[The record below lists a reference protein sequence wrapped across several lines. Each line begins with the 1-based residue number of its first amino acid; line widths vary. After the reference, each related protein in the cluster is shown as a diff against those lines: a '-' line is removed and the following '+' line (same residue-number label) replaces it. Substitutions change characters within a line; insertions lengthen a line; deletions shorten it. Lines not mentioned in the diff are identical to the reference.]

1 MSVNSCNRLM
11 HQSVVNL
18 FIDKLAQHDRASTI
32 IMNVITDND
41 DDRGGNDDEKWIPNV
56 LEIVVVIL

>member
-18 FIDKLAQHDRASTI
+18 SIDKLAQHDRASTI
-32 IMNVITDND
+32 IMNVITDNE

>member
-18 FIDKLAQHDRASTI
+18 SIDKLAQHDRASTI

-41 DDRGGNDDEKWIPNV
+41 DDRGGNDDEKWMPNV

>member
-18 FIDKLAQHDRASTI
+18 SIDKLAQHDRASTI

>member
-1 MSVNSCNRLM
+1 M